1 MSPLCEVITSLHNQD
16 AIGIAALCATL
27 GIARS
32 SYYAHCVETDR
43 AVVDRSLGKQIEA
56 IFREHRRR
64 YGSRRIAQELSR
76 RGACCSRHR
85 VRRIMSQRG
94 LKALKTPR
102 RFVPRTSDGGARAPA
117 PNLLLRREAPSA
129 IDQVWVT
136 DITYIP
142 VAGAPWV
149 YLAMVMDLYSRR
161 IIGWKLGLDLR
172 TGLVVAAL
180 AAAANKRRPAAGLIT
195 HSDQGSQYGSSA
207 YARRLDAIGAFQSM
221 SRRGNC
227 FDNAFMESCFGTIKD
242 EMLEDG
248 QFDSFQDAQTELF
261 DYIEI
266 YYNRKRLHSSLG
278 GIPPEEFETKQP

>member
-1 MSPLCEVITSLHNQD
+1 VITTLHNQD
-16 AIGIAALCATL
+16 AISITALCAAL
-27 GIARS
+27 GVARS
-32 SYYAHCVETDR
+32 SYYAHCCEKDR
-43 AVVDRSLGKQIEA
+43 AVADRLFDEQIGE

-76 RGACCSRHR
+76 RGITCSRHR

-102 RFVPRTSDGGARAPA
+102 RFVPRTSDGGAAAPA
-117 PNLLLRREAPSA
+117 PNLLLNREAPTS
-129 IDQVWVT
+129 IDEVWVT

-142 VAGAPWV
+142 VAGVPWV

-161 IIGWKLGLDLR
+161 IIGWKLGPDLR
-172 TGLVVAAL
+172 TGLVIDAL
-180 AAAANKRRPAAGLIT
+180 AAATSKRRPATGLIA
-195 HSDQGSQYGSSA
+195 HSDRGSQYGSTA
-207 YARRLDAIGAFQSM
+207 YARRLDGIGAIQSM

-227 FDNAFMESCFGTIKD
+227 YDNAFMESCFGTIKD

-248 QFDSFQDAQTELF
+248 QFDSFEDAHTELF

-266 YYNRKRLHSSLG
+266 YYNRKRIHSSLG
-278 GIPPEEFETKQP
+278 GIPPEEFETKQH